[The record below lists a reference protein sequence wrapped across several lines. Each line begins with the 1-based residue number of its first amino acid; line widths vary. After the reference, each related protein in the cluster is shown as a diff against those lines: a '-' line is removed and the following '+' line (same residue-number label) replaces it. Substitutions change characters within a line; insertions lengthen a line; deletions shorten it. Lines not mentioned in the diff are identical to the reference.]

1 MNSVVEYKNGRPYI
15 SIDGKLHYPL
25 AYTTY
30 FEECG
35 EFSDFIKADYKMFFV
50 NVSFTDLPI
59 NNVSG
64 FSPFRTGVFENNEPD
79 YIEFDGVVGE
89 ILAECPDALIF
100 PRINVAMPREWI
112 ADNTDECVLTSSGM
126 REALWSKRFLDDGA
140 KLLEKLVSH
149 IRSSD
154 YSNRIAGYQVCG
166 GTTQEW
172 MHHDMAGSF
181 SEKGFQQFC
190 IWMKEKYGKTNVP
203 VITKDD
209 LFKPGF
215 NEIVSR
221 YGEFCCETA
230 AAAVEH
236 FCKTLKSLINN
247 EQIVG
252 AFYGYNAFVNDTLL
266 GLSGL
271 RHIIDS
277 PYIDFFS
284 SPCCYDCNRKL
295 GIDWGDMIAEK
306 SLKLHNK
313 LYFVECDI
321 RTSLTKRMQES
332 RPGWYT
338 GDYFKLVDD
347 EGNKTVWSGP
357 DTLELSISAI
367 RKAFAHQ
374 LTKSSGIWWFDMWG
388 GWYHNEKIMLELS
401 EMRNIAEN
409 SKANVDAY
417 PSADTVVF
425 IDEKAYFNNPRCSD
439 CCNSVNNIRVA
450 MGNTGIPFDLCMT
463 EDAKKVIGKYK
474 AAIFTTPLP
483 SDSGK
488 EAMRLCEKMNIPY
501 FFPEGEKIFI
511 STDELREFLVSKGV
525 HCYNSKNNV
534 IYCGNGFIGLHTS
547 AEGDVEIKLPEKYK
561 VKALLGTSIEEQSTD
576 VISLYMKKHGTA
588 LFELL

>member
-1 MNSVVEYKNGRPYI
+1 
-15 SIDGKLHYPL
+15 
-25 AYTTY
+25 
-30 FEECG
+30 
-35 EFSDFIKADYKMFFV
+35 
-50 NVSFTDLPI
+50 
-59 NNVSG
+59 
-64 FSPFRTGVFENNEPD
+64 
-79 YIEFDGVVGE
+79 
-89 ILAECPDALIF
+89 
-100 PRINVAMPREWI
+100 
-112 ADNTDECVLTSSGM
+112 
-126 REALWSKRFLDDGA
+126 
-140 KLLEKLVSH
+140 
-149 IRSSD
+149 
-154 YSNRIAGYQVCG
+154 
-166 GTTQEW
+166 
-172 MHHDMAGSF
+172 MAGSF

-215 NEIVSR
+215 NETVSR

-266 GLSGL
+266 GLFGL

-367 RKAFAHQ
+367 RKAFAQ
-374 LTKSSGIWWFDMWG
+374 
-388 GWYHNEKIMLELS
+388 
-401 EMRNIAEN
+401 
-409 SKANVDAY
+409 
-417 PSADTVVF
+417 
-425 IDEKAYFNNPRCSD
+425 
-439 CCNSVNNIRVA
+439 
-450 MGNTGIPFDLCMT
+450 
-463 EDAKKVIGKYK
+463 IGR
-474 AAIFTTPLP
+474 AH
-483 SDSGK
+483 
-488 EAMRLCEKMNIPY
+488 
-501 FFPEGEKIFI
+501 
-511 STDELREFLVSKGV
+511 V
-525 HCYNSKNNV
+525 
-534 IYCGNGFIGLHTS
+534 
-547 AEGDVEIKLPEKYK
+547 
-561 VKALLGTSIEEQSTD
+561 
-576 VISLYMKKHGTA
+576 
-588 LFELL
+588 